1 MSSMKLSLVKE
12 VHTLTQ
18 VVVPPSDPLAVG
30 RLLLP
35 QLGQGLPLFP
45 ASFVEG
51 YSQGSGPFTSLS
63 GSSSAL
69 VPGTDHTAVGP
80 LVFN

>member
-1 MSSMKLSLVKE
+1 MKLSIVRE
-12 VHTLTQ
+12 VLSLPQ

-30 RLLLP
+30 RPLLP

-51 YSQGSGPFTSLS
+51 NSQGSGPFTSPFRVELCS
-63 GSSSAL
+63 GPWDGSYGCG
-69 VPGTDHTAVGP
+69 VR
-80 LVFN
+80 